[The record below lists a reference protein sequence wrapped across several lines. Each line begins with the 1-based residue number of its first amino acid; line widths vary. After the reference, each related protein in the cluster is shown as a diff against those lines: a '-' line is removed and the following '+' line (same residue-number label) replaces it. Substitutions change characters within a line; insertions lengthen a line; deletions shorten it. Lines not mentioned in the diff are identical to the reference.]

1 MQKYLPLYIKLSVCT
16 LQKTTGTIKNFQRSQ
31 FGLKFQR
38 LELHLSSCTSQ
49 ASRHAAESRNSSDVC
64 ICYKCTVAYH
74 DSRCGLTSWEKPQ
87 ANLRARLFRL
97 IQHAWIP
104 LETAVVFFAGR
115 ITDSPLLLGF
125 ALVIP
130 ATSLTCTPGELRIG
144 IVRNVLNK
152 RQTSRRS
159 FAFPASCRLGRQ
171 ENSDRLKNTFHAS
184 SPEPRP
190 QLAGSPCSSAPAIH
204 IYCEFSTQVPT
215 TTDSTAASAGSVLYC
230 LVLCCREL
238 QFPPEAVRGI
248 WGWGG

>member
-1 MQKYLPLYIKLSVCT
+1 MGKTSSKFAGT
-16 LQKTTGTIKNFQRSQ
+16 ALQTYS
-31 FGLKFQR
+31 
-38 LELHLSSCTSQ
+38 
-49 ASRHAAESRNSSDVC
+49 
-64 ICYKCTVAYH
+64 
-74 DSRCGLTSWEKPQ
+74 
-87 ANLRARLFRL
+87 ARLN
-97 IQHAWIP
+97 
-104 LETAVVFFAGR
+104 TDGDSAVVFFAGR

-125 ALVIP
+125 PLVIP

-144 IVRNVLNK
+144 IVRNVPNK

-171 ENSDRLKNTFHAS
+171 ENSDRLKNTFHAP

-215 TTDSTAASAGSVLYC
+215 TADSTAALAGSVLYC

-238 QFPPEAVRGI
+238 QPPPPPEQCGGFEVEGVRQVVRQQG
-248 WGWGG
+248 